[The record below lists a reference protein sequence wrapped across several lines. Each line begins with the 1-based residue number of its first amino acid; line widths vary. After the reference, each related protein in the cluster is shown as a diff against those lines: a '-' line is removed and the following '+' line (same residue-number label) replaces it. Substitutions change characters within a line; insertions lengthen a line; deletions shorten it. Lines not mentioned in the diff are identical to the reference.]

1 MIEHIITGT
10 VTHRFTLRVIA
21 PDDDLADVICDA
33 MQNGEYRLDD
43 YVDYTLDSE
52 MQYES
57 VPNNLEDYLDE

>member
-1 MIEHIITGT
+1 MIEYIITGT

-21 PDDDLADVICDA
+21 PDDALDDVICDA

-52 MQYES
+52 MHCES

>member
-21 PDDDLADVICDA
+21 PDDALDDVICDA

-43 YVDYTLDSE
+43 YMDYNIDE
-52 MQYES
+52 IDIES
-57 VPNNLEDYLDE
+57 APNTIEGAINE

>member
-21 PDDDLADVICDA
+21 PDDALDDVICDA

-43 YVDYTLDSE
+43 YIDYTLDSE
-52 MQYES
+52 MHYES
-57 VPNNLEDYLDE
+57 VPNNLEGYLDE

>member
-21 PDDDLADVICDA
+21 PDDALDDVICDA

-43 YVDYTLDSE
+43 YIDYTLDSE
-52 MQYES
+52 MHYES
-57 VPNNLEDYLDE
+57 VPNTIEGAINE

>member
-43 YVDYTLDSE
+43 YIDYNIDE
-52 MQYES
+52 IDIES
-57 VPNNLEDYLDE
+57 VPNTIEGAINE

>member
-21 PDDDLADVICDA
+21 PDDALDDVICDA
-33 MQNGEYRLDD
+33 MRNGEYRLDD

-57 VPNNLEDYLDE
+57 VPNNLENYLDE